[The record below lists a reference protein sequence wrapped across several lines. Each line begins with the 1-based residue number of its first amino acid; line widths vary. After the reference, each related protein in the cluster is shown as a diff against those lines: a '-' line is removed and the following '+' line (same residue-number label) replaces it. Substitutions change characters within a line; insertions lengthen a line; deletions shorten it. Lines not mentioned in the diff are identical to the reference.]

1 MVKIQVLGNGLI
13 PRMGMLAPITEPFPV
28 GRMTAAT
35 ILQTSPNLTVNY
47 LNPNDGKFHALT
59 NQNITR
65 VFDEFEDDEA
75 ATTTEAP
82 AEAPVV
88 NETPNETP
96 AEVSAPAFPAE
107 PEVNDAPVE
116 SDKSEMVSENTES
129 DETSENTEDVEEN
142 DDLSPVEGR
151 NAKKKNKRH

>member
-59 NQNITR
+59 NQNIAR

-75 ATTTEAP
+75 AATAEAP

-88 NETPNETP
+88 NETPAPVEVTDSTP
-96 AEVSAPAFPAE
+96 SVES
-107 PEVNDAPVE
+107 EVNDAPIE

-142 DDLSPVEGR
+142 NDLSPVEGR
-151 NAKKKNKRH
+151 SSKKKNKRH

>member
-59 NQNITR
+59 NQNIAR

-75 ATTTEAP
+75 AATAEAP

-88 NETPNETP
+88 NETP
-96 AEVSAPAFPAE
+96 AEVSAPTSPAE
-107 PEVNDAPVE
+107 SEVNDTPVE

-142 DDLSPVEGR
+142 NDLSPVEGR
-151 NAKKKNKRH
+151 SSKKKNKRH

>member
-13 PRMGMLAPITEPFPV
+13 PRMGILAPITEPFPV

-47 LNPNDGKFHALT
+47 LNPKDGKFHALT

-65 VFDEFEDDEA
+65 VFDEFEDNEA
-75 ATTTEAP
+75 AATVEAP

-88 NETPNETP
+88 NETP
-96 AEVSAPAFPAE
+96 AEVSAPTPPAE
-107 PEVNDAPVE
+107 SEVNDAPVE

-151 NAKKKNKRH
+151 NSKKKNKRH

>member
-75 ATTTEAP
+75 AATVEAP

-88 NETPNETP
+88 NETP
-96 AEVSAPAFPAE
+96 AEVSAPTSPVE

-151 NAKKKNKRH
+151 NSKKKNKRH

>member
-75 ATTTEAP
+75 ATTAEAP
-82 AEAPVV
+82 A
-88 NETPNETP
+88 
-96 AEVSAPAFPAE
+96 
-107 PEVNDAPVE
+107 DAPVE

-151 NAKKKNKRH
+151 NSKKKNKRH